1 MIIIFFFYFF
11 LLFSNVIS
19 SDAIF
24 NKKIEKFLLE
34 NPEIILKSIEN
45 YRVSQKNSEQSQINK
60 IIKSQEIQIFKV
72 IGGMYSGNYNSAQ
85 KIVVFFDYN
94 CGYCKKAYSEIKNIL
109 KKSDFM
115 VIYRQLPLLSDESM
129 KLAKLSLSVALNY
142 EEKFLKFH
150 EFLYFESP
158 DLEEAKLKSFFDKE
172 KIDYNKVKNFSNNIE
187 ISEIINSD
195 IELAKKLKISGTPAF
210 IIKNEVITGWMGKNI
225 FESLIN
231 N

>member
-1 MIIIFFFYFF
+1 MIIIYFF
-11 LLFSNVIS
+11 LFIFSNVIA
-19 SDAIF
+19 SDEIF
-24 NKKIEKFLLE
+24 NKKIEQFLLE
-34 NPEIILKSIEN
+34 NPEIIIKSIEN
-45 YRVSQKNSEQSQINK
+45 YRVSQKNSEQSKIDK
-60 IIKSQEIQIFKV
+60 IIKSQENLIFKV
-72 IGGMYSGNYNSAQ
+72 TGGMYSGNYNSSQ

-94 CGYCKKAYSEIKNIL
+94 CGYCKKAYSEIKDIL

-129 KLAKLSLSVALNY
+129 ELAKLSISMALNY

-158 DLEEAKLKSFFDKE
+158 GLEEEELRLFFDRE
-172 KIDYNKVKNFSNNIE
+172 KIDYVKVKNYSNNTKIN
-187 ISEIINSD
+187 EIINSD
-195 IELAKKLKISGTPAF
+195 IQLAKKLKISGTPAF
-210 IIKNEVITGWMGKNI
+210 IIQNDVITGWMGKKI

>member
-1 MIIIFFFYFF
+1 MIIIYFF
-11 LLFSNVIS
+11 LFIFSNVIA
-19 SDAIF
+19 SDEIF
-24 NKKIEKFLLE
+24 NKKIEQFLLE
-34 NPEIILKSIEN
+34 NPEIIIKSIEN
-45 YRVSQKNSEQSQINK
+45 YRVSQKNSEQNKIDK
-60 IIKSQEIQIFKV
+60 IIKSQENLIFKV
-72 IGGMYSGNYNSAQ
+72 TGGMYSGNYNSSQ

-129 KLAKLSLSVALNY
+129 ELAKLSISMALNY

-158 DLEEAKLKSFFDKE
+158 GLEDEKLRLFFDRE
-172 KIDYNKVKNFSNNIE
+172 EIDYIKVKNYSNNTKIN
-187 ISEIINSD
+187 EIINSD
-195 IELAKKLKISGTPAF
+195 IQLAKKLKISGTPAF
-210 IIKNEVITGWMGKNI
+210 VIKNDVITGWMGKKI

>member
-1 MIIIFFFYFF
+1 
-11 LLFSNVIS
+11 
-19 SDAIF
+19 
-24 NKKIEKFLLE
+24 
-34 NPEIILKSIEN
+34 
-45 YRVSQKNSEQSQINK
+45 
-60 IIKSQEIQIFKV
+60 
-72 IGGMYSGNYNSAQ
+72 MYSGNYNSSQ

-94 CGYCKKAYSEIKNIL
+94 CGYCKKAYSEIKDIL

-129 KLAKLSLSVALNY
+129 ELAKLSISMALNY

-158 DLEEAKLKSFFDKE
+158 GLEEEELRLFFDRE
-172 KIDYNKVKNFSNNIE
+172 KIDYVKVKNYSNNTKIN
-187 ISEIINSD
+187 EIINSD
-195 IELAKKLKISGTPAF
+195 IQLAKKLKISGTPAF
-210 IIKNEVITGWMGKNI
+210 IIQNDVITGWMGKKI

>member
-1 MIIIFFFYFF
+1 MIIIYFF
-11 LLFSNVIS
+11 LFIFSNVIA
-19 SDAIF
+19 SDEIF
-24 NKKIEKFLLE
+24 NKKIEQFLLE
-34 NPEIILKSIEN
+34 NPEIIIKSIEN
-45 YRVSQKNSEQSQINK
+45 YRVSQKNSEQNKIDK
-60 IIKSQEIQIFKV
+60 IIKSQENLIFKV
-72 IGGMYSGNYNSAQ
+72 TGGMYSGNYNSSQ

-129 KLAKLSLSVALNY
+129 ELAKLSISMALNY

-158 DLEEAKLKSFFDKE
+158 GLEEEELRLFFDRE
-172 KIDYNKVKNFSNNIE
+172 KIDYVKVKNYSNNTKIN
-187 ISEIINSD
+187 EIINSD
-195 IELAKKLKISGTPAF
+195 IQLAKKLKISGTPAF
-210 IIKNEVITGWMGKNI
+210 IIQNDVITGWMGKKI

>member
-1 MIIIFFFYFF
+1 MLIIYFF
-11 LLFSNVIS
+11 LFIFSNVIA
-19 SDAIF
+19 SDEIF
-24 NKKIEKFLLE
+24 NKKIEQFLLE
-34 NPEIILKSIEN
+34 NPEIIIKSIEN
-45 YRVSQKNSEQSQINK
+45 YRVSQKNSEQSKIDK
-60 IIKSQEIQIFKV
+60 IIKSQENLIFKV
-72 IGGMYSGNYNSAQ
+72 TGGMYSGNYNSSQ

-94 CGYCKKAYSEIKNIL
+94 CGYCKKAYSEIKDIL

-129 KLAKLSLSVALNY
+129 ELAKLSISMALNY

-158 DLEEAKLKSFFDKE
+158 GLEEEELRLFFDRE
-172 KIDYNKVKNFSNNIE
+172 KIDYVKVKNYSNNTKIN
-187 ISEIINSD
+187 EIINSD
-195 IELAKKLKISGTPAF
+195 IQLAKKLKISGTPAF
-210 IIKNEVITGWMGKNI
+210 IIQNDVITGWMGKKI